1 MFDTNP
7 VLLNALLNN
16 VEKGGIQLPDFQ
28 RGWVWDNNRIKGLL
42 ASISR
47 GFPVGAVMTL
57 EAGGDIRFKTRLV
70 EGISEKNG
78 IAPNQFLLDGQQRL
92 TSLYQA
98 LLHPGPVSTQDS
110 RGKKLKRWYYI
121 DMQKVV
127 SQEGDREDAIVSVP
141 KDKRVTRNFGR
152 ETVRDLSS
160 LELEYENHMFPTERL
175 FDHTEWLL
183 GYIDYWSNGTGVQH
197 PAENPTRFFMRFND
211 LVIKPFVEYQLPVI
225 RLQKQT
231 PKEAVCT
238 VFEKVN
244 TGGVS
249 LTVFE
254 LVTASFAA
262 ESEEFSLRD
271 NWSERRQRLHSR
283 FGVLQGIEGE
293 HFLQAITLL
302 KTQEDRRR
310 AEREGHEGTRL
321 PPISC
326 KRRDVLDLRLQ
337 DYEEW
342 ADKVEGGFRESA
354 KFLDDQFVYGRRNVP
369 YNTQLVP
376 LAALYVELGDELI
389 PAKATERLA
398 HWYWSGIFGEAYGG
412 TTETQYALDL
422 AQVAEYIRTGV
433 EPTLITQANF
443 VPERLLTLRTRL
455 SAAYK
460 GIYALQ
466 MKNGAKDWRSD
477 RPISRIVYHNDN
489 IDIHHVFPVAWCRS
503 TAEPAIPRR
512 LYDSVINKTPLS
524 ATTNGIIGGR
534 APAVY
539 LKRLEEDMGGDE
551 KLERALEA
559 HWFDPRHLKENN
571 FRDSFIARGE
581 LLLELIGKAMGRE
594 LASGREVFQNAL
606 SEVFKDMPPLTSE
619 EAESYQDEE
628 PEYEALGDDSYDE
641 ERVAEAG

>member
-1 MFDTNP
+1 MFNTNP
-7 VLLNALLNN
+7 VLLNTLLNN
-16 VEKGGIQLPDFQ
+16 VERGGIQLPDFQ
-28 RGWVWDNNRIKGLL
+28 RGWVWDDDRIKGLL

-57 EAGGDIRFKTRLV
+57 DAGGDIRFKTRLI
-70 EGISEKNG
+70 EGVSDKNG
-78 IAPNQFLLDGQQRL
+78 AAPNQFLLDGQQRL

-110 RGKKLKRWYYI
+110 RGKKLKRWYYV

-127 SQEGDREDAIVSVP
+127 SEEGDREDAIISVP
-141 KDKRVTRNFGR
+141 EDRRVTRDFGR
-152 ETVRDLSS
+152 ETVLNLSDP
-160 LELEYENHMFPTERL
+160 ELEYEHHMFPTERL
-175 FDHTEWLL
+175 FDPLQWML
-183 GYIDYWSNGTGVQH
+183 GYIGYWNSRADH
-197 PAENPTRFFMRFND
+197 PAGTEVDFFSRFTD
-211 LVIKPFVEYQLPVI
+211 LVINPFTKYLLPVI
-225 RLQKQT
+225 SLDKQT

-254 LVTASFAA
+254 LMTASFAA
-262 ESEEFSLRD
+262 ESEKFSLRD
-271 NWSERRQRLHSR
+271 DWSERRQRLHSR
-283 FGVLQGIEGE
+283 FGVLQGILGE

-310 AEREGHEGTRL
+310 TESDGHEGTRL

-326 KRRDVLDLRLQ
+326 KRRDVLNLRLQ

-342 ADKVEGGFRESA
+342 ADKVEGGLREAA
-354 KFLDDQFVYGRRNVP
+354 KFLDDQFVYGRHNVP

-376 LAALYVELGDELI
+376 LAALYVEMGDELV

-433 EPTLITQANF
+433 EPTLISQANF

-477 RPISRIVYHNDN
+477 KPISRIAYHNDN
-489 IDIHHVFPVAWCRS
+489 IDIHHAFPAAWCRS
-503 TAEPAIPRR
+503 TAKPAIPPR

-524 ATTNGIIGGR
+524 ATTNRIIGGR
-534 APAVY
+534 GPAVY
-539 LKRLEEDMGGDE
+539 LKRLEEDMGSDE

-559 HWFDPRHLKENN
+559 HWFNPRHLKENN
-571 FRDSFIARGE
+571 FRDSFIDRGE

-606 SEVFKDMPPLTSE
+606 SEVFKDMSSLTSE
-619 EAESYQDEE
+619 DAESYQDEE

-641 ERVAEAG
+641 ERAAEAV